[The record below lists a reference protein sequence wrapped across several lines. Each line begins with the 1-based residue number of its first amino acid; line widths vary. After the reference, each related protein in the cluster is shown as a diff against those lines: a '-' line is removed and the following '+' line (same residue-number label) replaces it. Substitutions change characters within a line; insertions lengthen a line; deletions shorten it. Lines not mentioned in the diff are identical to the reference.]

1 MLSALTMIWA
11 IATVILV
18 ALLIYRAL
26 LSMKEDDQLYLSVGE
41 QHMAQAN
48 QAIVG
53 KVQMLGKY
61 SLIFGILS
69 GVLLLLMAGLWTY
82 QELMRPPIS

>member
-1 MLSALTMIWA
+1 MLSALTVVWA
-11 IATVILV
+11 AATVILV

-41 QHMAQAN
+41 QHMAQQN
-48 QAIVG
+48 QVIVG
-53 KVQMLGKY
+53 KLQMLGKY

-69 GVLLLLMAGLWTY
+69 GVLLLVIAGVWTY
-82 QELMRPPIS
+82 EQLMRPPIS